1 MDLLGQSALL
11 VGLTSFALGFSVL
24 ARNVRNGL
32 YIAFA
37 ILCTLI
43 SFWALAFGLEKIFG
57 GGDFYRLH
65 LFFNLWLA
73 PASLGFIRVLVRVRD
88 PFSRRLTTLGVLA
101 AVALSTCLGLGLQ
114 ENFWILQAIYFLP
127 ALVLVQTLYLMWID
141 RRLRRGVKLI
151 PKRPTVG
158 FARRNLIYIGGLF
171 VLCLSVMDHVPF
183 LMGAS
188 GTLPSLGNL
197 GLIAYLF
204 FISRAITQQR
214 LLNLGALISRFIVLC
229 AVAATLTGVFTILVA
244 WIENS
249 PSLFFLN
256 SFIASFLILMLL
268 DPLRALVAYSTERL
282 LSKRYQGLQATLREA
297 TGKLSG
303 ITDPGALF
311 QTVLSTIEK
320 TLEPEWAALFILR
333 RDGTRFRRVRTIG
346 TEQRAPGTSEEQPLV
361 REILA
366 ENELL
371 RFAASL
377 RRRGEL
383 PIILEPMLESEME
396 RTTSRAQREAYAAL
410 RQSLRALGGNI
421 LLPLVEGSQSLG
433 FVVVRAWSAP
443 EPWGNNWGLLQV
455 IAPYFEQAAR
465 VLRNLDVYVRQREK
479 ERLATLGEMAAGL
492 AHEIRNPLG
501 AIKGAAQ
508 FLDPESQRSDAKFLK
523 IIIEEADRLNQV
535 VTSFLDYSRPHPVQ
549 SLESI
554 ELESLVERSLET
566 IRTTL
571 PPSITLDLHVSPRAR
586 QARAQVIPSQ
596 IQQVLLNLVQNSIN
610 ALNAAD
616 LQRPGRIRVSLDQ
629 EDVGQ
634 LPEILVTVE
643 DNGPGIPRE
652 SLDRIF
658 IPFFTT
664 SPGGTGLGLPIS
676 QKIVENHQGRIEVQS
691 EPGRYARFTISLPA
705 LPSSETSPLP
715 SDSRKETPRK

>member
-24 ARNVRNGL
+24 ARNVRNAL

-43 SFWALAFGLEKIFG
+43 SFWGLAFGLERIFAT
-57 GGDFYRLH
+57 GDFYKLH

-101 AVALSTCLGLGLQ
+101 AVALSTCLALGLQ
-114 ENFWILQAIYFLP
+114 ANPWVLRAIHFLP
-127 ALVLVQTLYLMWID
+127 ALVLLQTFYLMWID
-141 RRLRRGVKLI
+141 RRLRRGIKRI

-158 FARRNLIYIGGLF
+158 FARRNLIYLGGIS
-171 VLCLSVMDHVPF
+171 VLCLSVMDHVPS
-183 LMGAS
+183 LGA
-188 GTLPSLGNL
+188 TLPALGNL

-214 LLNLGALISRFIVLC
+214 LLNLAALVSRFIVLC

-282 LSKRYQGLQATLREA
+282 LSKRHQGLQSLLREA
-297 TGKLSG
+297 QSRLSG
-303 ITDPGALF
+303 ITDPGSLF
-311 QTVLSTIEK
+311 QSVMQMTEK

-333 RDGTRFRRVRTIG
+333 RDGTRFRRVRMSGPEPRTPDE
-346 TEQRAPGTSEEQPLV
+346 TPLL

-366 ENELL
+366 EHELL
-371 RFAASL
+371 RFAAL
-377 RRRGEL
+377 QRKRGEL
-383 PIILEPMLESEME
+383 PIVLDPMLESEME
-396 RTTSRAQREAYAAL
+396 RTTSRAQRESYAAL
-410 RQSLRALGGNI
+410 RQSLRALGGNL
-421 LLPLVEGSQSLG
+421 LLPLMDGMQPLG
-433 FVVVRAWSAP
+433 FLIVRATAAP
-443 EPWGNNWGLLQV
+443 EPWGNNWGLLQI
-455 IAPYFEQAAR
+455 IAPYFEQAAAI
-465 VLRNLDVYVRQREK
+465 LRNLDVYVRQREK

-508 FLDPESQRSDAKFLK
+508 FLDPDSNRSDSKFLK
-523 IIIEEADRLNQV
+523 IIIEETDRLNEV
-535 VTSFLDYSRPHPVQ
+535 VTSFLDYSRPHSAQ
-549 SLESI
+549 A
-554 ELESLVERSLET
+554 LET
-566 IRTTL
+566 TLLDELARKTLDSLRTTL
-571 PPSITLDLHVSPRAR
+571 PPSIEVDFQVSPRAR
-586 QARAQVIPSQ
+586 GVETLVIPSQ
-596 IQQVLLNLVQNSIN
+596 IQQVLINLVRN
-610 ALNAAD
+610 AVTALENFQSDRPKRLRVALD
-616 LQRPGRIRVSLDQ
+616 LEGEGRLQ
-629 EDVGQ
+629 EA
-634 LPEILVTVE
+634 LLTVE

-652 SLDRIF
+652 SLERIF

-676 QKIVENHQGRIEVQS
+676 QKIIENHQGRIEVTS
-691 EPGRYARFTISLPA
+691 EPGRFARFTVSLP
-705 LPSSETSPLP
+705 LPTPERTSSDAGSARTP
-715 SDSRKETPRK
+715 SNRKDSSFKP